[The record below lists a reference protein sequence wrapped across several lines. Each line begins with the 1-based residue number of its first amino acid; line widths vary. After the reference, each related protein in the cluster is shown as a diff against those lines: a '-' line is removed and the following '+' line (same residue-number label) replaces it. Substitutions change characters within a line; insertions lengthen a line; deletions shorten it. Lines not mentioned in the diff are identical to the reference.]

1 MKLKSI
7 VIAVAVLAIL
17 SGIAYRLNR
26 SQKPAE
32 SDPRVGR
39 PLVEPAAIAGVQR
52 IRLSDQGKTLTLT
65 RQQDGSWV
73 DDGYFGLPADFSKLS
88 SFVSDL
94 TGAKVQRVVTENP
107 ARLARLEFKDS
118 RIEFLDGSGRPLASV
133 TLGKMGER
141 AGRFVRFG
149 NEPRAYFSDLNLW
162 LDLEPKGWALTTL
175 VDLKPEAVSR
185 FEIGFPSG
193 APVVAT
199 RGKKDGAWK
208 AEPAPAGQALKEDK
222 VSSVLGYLGALRF
235 SDTSEPSDPK
245 AAEARA
251 HSRTFKVSTFDGA
264 TYTVVIGR
272 KPEEKRPKAPSA
284 PKPPEDKA
292 KDKAP
297 APAKEPEFE
306 TIPPGPVYVWV
317 TSSDPK
323 APVNAL
329 MARRSFQIDDY
340 VFTGLPE
347 KAADLFEPLPSA
359 PPPEPQKKG

>member
-32 SDPRVGR
+32 SNPRVGR

-52 IRLSDQGKTLTLT
+52 IHLSDQGKTLNLS
-65 RQQDGSWV
+65 RQQDGTWV

-88 SFVSDL
+88 SFVADL
-94 TGAKVQRVVTENP
+94 TGAKVQRLVTENP

-118 RIEFLDGSGRPLASV
+118 RIEFLDSSGRALASV

-175 VDLKPEAVSR
+175 VDLKPDAVSR
-185 FEIGFPSG
+185 LEIGFSSG
-193 APVVAT
+193 TPVVAA
-199 RGKKDGAWK
+199 REKKGGVWK
-208 AEPAPAGQALKEDK
+208 AEPAPAGQVLKEDK
-222 VSSVLGYLGALRF
+222 VSSVLGYLGSLRF

-245 AAEARA
+245 AIEARA
-251 HSRTFKVSTFDGA
+251 HSRTLKVSTFDG
-264 TYTVVIGR
+264 TIYTVVMGR
-272 KPEEKRPKAPSA
+272 KPEEKKPKAPA
-284 PKPPEDKA
+284 PKPPEGKA
-292 KDKAP
+292 KDQAT
-297 APAKEPEFE
+297 ATAKEPEFE
-306 TIPPGPVYVWV
+306 TIPAGPVYVWV
-317 TSSDPK
+317 TSSDAK

-347 KAADLFEPLPSA
+347 KAADLFEPGPSA